1 LFRRFR
7 ISNLQTKIL
16 AWSFIPTA
24 FILLAV
30 AITLFIAYQ
39 RVTEEYA
46 IDRDVE
52 VSRLA
57 ASELGG
63 GFQDYI
69 DRLWSISRFRSVQ
82 SGSPSE
88 KQPILEEQRLTLIY
102 FDAGVYLLDNQGTLV
117 AAYPEVP
124 GWVGDDWSDRPFF
137 QHLIRS
143 NQPYISDI
151 QELGPYN
158 QNVVVFSVP
167 VITET
172 GEFKGA
178 VAGMFK
184 LDAAGVSPFFGKI
197 LKLRVGQSGSA
208 YIIDGAGRII
218 FDSQFRN
225 IGNSFDFHPVFTQTQ
240 AKLLGAQRIRSRS
253 AGQIVV
259 SYAPVPGA
267 NWSLVREEDWGELV
281 RNSQVYRIWLLGLL
295 VAGFILPSIVVM
307 VGVRRITGPVNDFI
321 LAARSIASGNFD
333 QRIQVGTND
342 ELEVLANQF
351 NSMAA
356 ELKTSYASLEMRV
369 EERTRELAALNEV
382 AAIVSSSLDLNRI
395 LPDALAKT
403 IQVMGMEAGS
413 IRCLNEESGMLELLA
428 DQGLTSELRQL
439 IRKFPLDGSLVQAAV
454 NSREPVVRL
463 VSEYPTSPLRLTLEQ
478 AGICLV
484 VSIPLISKERVLG
497 GMTVSTSQEKM
508 PSREVLAVA
517 MAIGRQIGVAMENAR
532 LYSQSVDYARKM
544 EEARKSADTANQA
557 KSVFLANMSHE
568 LRTPLNAIIGFT
580 RIVRRKAEGLLPGR
594 QLENLD
600 KALQSADHLHGLI
613 NDVLD
618 IAKIEAGRLDVLVS
632 AFDAAS
638 LCQVCLDTVQ
648 PLVRPGVLLR
658 QDIQPL
664 PPVES
669 DPGKFKQILLNLLS
683 NAAKFTEAGSISLM
697 AFMQAGNLVV
707 QVGDTGIG
715 IPESK
720 LDTIFDQFE
729 QVDASTTRRY
739 GGTGLGLSISRKL
752 AGLLGGTLT
761 VESVLGAG
769 STFTLSI
776 PANVRAAEK
785 VEISMMSRFG

>member
-1 LFRRFR
+1 MFRRMKKP
-7 ISNLQTKIL
+7 NLQTKIL

-24 FILLAV
+24 LILLAV
-30 AITLFIAYQ
+30 AITLYIAYE

-52 VSRLA
+52 VTRLA
-57 ASELGG
+57 ASELEG
-63 GFQDYI
+63 GFQDYL
-69 DRLWSISRFRSVQ
+69 DRLWSLSRFQPVQ
-82 SGSPSE
+82 SGDPAQ
-88 KQPILEEQRLTLIY
+88 KQEILEAQRLTLVY

-117 AAYPEVP
+117 AAYPETTARI
-124 GWVGDDWSDRPFF
+124 GEDWSDRPFF
-137 QHLIRS
+137 AHLIRS
-143 NQPYISDI
+143 TRPYISDI
-151 QELGPYN
+151 QSLDL
-158 QNVVVFSVP
+158 SVP
-167 VITET
+167 VIAET
-172 GEFKGA
+172 GEFKGV
-178 VAGMFK
+178 VAGMFD
-184 LDAAGVSPFFGKI
+184 LGASEVSPFFGKI
-197 LKLRVGQSGSA
+197 LKLRVGQSGSG
-208 YIIDGAGRII
+208 YIVDGAGRII
-218 FDSQFRN
+218 YDSNFRY
-225 IGNSFDFHPVFTQTQ
+225 IGESFEFHPVFSQTQ
-240 AKLLGAQRIRSRS
+240 EKLLGAQRIGSRFT
-253 AGQIVV
+253 GQTVV
-259 SYAPVPGA
+259 SYAPVPDT
-267 NWSLVREEDWGELV
+267 NWSMVLEEDWGELV
-281 RNSQVYRIWLLGLL
+281 RKSQVYRFWLLGLL
-295 VAGFILPSIVVM
+295 FAGFILPSIVVM

-321 LAARSIASGNFD
+321 VAARSIASGNFD
-333 QRIQVGTND
+333 QKIEVQTHD
-342 ELEVLANQF
+342 ELQVLANQF
-351 NSMAA
+351 NTMAG
-356 ELKTSYASLEMRV
+356 ELKASYASLEMRV

-428 DQGLTSELRQL
+428 DQGLSSELRQI
-439 IRKFPLDGSLVQAAV
+439 IRKFPLDGSLIQAAV
-454 NSREPVVRL
+454 DSREPVVRL
-463 VSEYPTSPLRLTLEQ
+463 VSEYPASPLRLTLEQ
-478 AGICLV
+478 AGIRLV

-544 EEARKSADTANQA
+544 EEARKSADAANQA

-648 PLVRPGVLLR
+648 PLVRPGVFLSHDL
-658 QDIQPL
+658 QPIPL
-664 PPVES
+664 VET

-683 NAAKFTEAGSISLM
+683 NAAKFTEVGSITLKM
-697 AFMQAGNLVV
+697 FVDEGCLVA
-707 QVGDTGIG
+707 QVSDTGIG

-720 LDTIFDQFE
+720 LESIFDQFE
-729 QVDASTTRRY
+729 QVDASTTRKY

-769 STFTLSI
+769 STFTLRI

-785 VEISMMSRFG
+785 VEIPITSRLG